1 MTDHRMRD
9 TPGAPAP
16 PAPPNPSRA
25 APPKALRALRPRW
38 PRFVDPY
45 VAALAATVAL
55 AALLPATGPAETAA
69 RTASQAAI
77 VLLFLLYGVRLST
90 KETLAGMRRVRL
102 HTLILLSTFVL
113 FPLLGLAVL
122 RLAPDALTAQL
133 GAGILF
139 LCIVPSTVQSSV
151 ALTSTARGD
160 VAAAIC
166 AGTYSS
172 VIGLAV
178 TPLLAAWLIGSQ
190 ASLSADGAL
199 RIATQL
205 LAPFLAGQVLRP
217 RLEGFVRRNKRFL
230 GPVDRVSILLVVYVA
245 FSAGM
250 NQGVWDSVT
259 PGRLLGLV
267 AVLALLLVVALV
279 GTQTA
284 ARCAGLDR
292 PSRIAVVLCGSQK
305 SLANGLPMASVLF
318 GAQAALAVLPLMLYH
333 QMQLTVC
340 AMLAARWSGSA
351 PKDEPVE
358 TAGTAD
364 TTVSPS
370 SSVVGGG

>member
-9 TPGAPAP
+9 APGAPAP

-55 AALLPATGPAETAA
+55 AALLPATGPAETAT

-77 VLLFLLYGVRLST
+77 VLLFFLYGVRLST

-199 RIATQL
+199 RIAAQL

-217 RLEGFVRRNKRFL
+217 WLEAFVRRNKRFL
-230 GPVDRVSILLVVYVA
+230 GPVDRASILLVVYVA
-245 FSAGM
+245 FSTGV
-250 NQGVWDSVT
+250 NQGVWSSVT

-267 AVLALLLVVALV
+267 VVLALLLAVALV
-279 GTQTA
+279 CTQAA
-284 ARCAGLDR
+284 ARWAGLDR

-318 GAQAALAVLPLMLYH
+318 GAQAAPAVLPLMLYH

-340 AMLAARWSGSA
+340 AMLAARWSVSA
-351 PKDEPVE
+351 PEE
-358 TAGTAD
+358 QSARTAA
-364 TTVSPS
+364 SPS
-370 SSVVGGG
+370 SVVAGG